1 MEILSK
7 LFGSTNRVKILRLF
21 LFNASTPFDIP
32 EVASRSNVDRTIARS
47 EINMLLAIGFLT
59 PKDFVRET
67 SNARGTK
74 EQQISGVVLNKSFTY
89 VVPLHKMLVEW
100 PLIEEEDILQRFKN
114 AGKLKMVVISGIF
127 IKEDDNPIDLLIVG
141 DNLKKNFIENA
152 ISKLESDI
160 GKELKYAIFEND
172 EFDYRFKMYDKL
184 LRDIF
189 DNKHKVILNSFPK
202 DTVDRH

>member
-47 EINMLLAIGFLT
+47 EINMLLAIGFLI

>member
-47 EINMLLAIGFLT
+47 EINMLLAIGFLI

-74 EQQISGVVLNKSFTY
+74 EQQISGVILNKSFTY
-89 VVPLHKMLVEW
+89 IVPLHKMLVEW
-100 PLIEEEDILQRFKN
+100 PLIEEDDILQRFKN